1 MFLIWETLCEFR
13 YFGMF
18 FFGYRRAFFRRMDFR
33 FGKLGYSTGF
43 LFWSVFPSGRCRFG
57 CHANIFLSFGFIKT

>member
-18 FFGYRRAFFRRMDFR
+18 FFGYRRAFFRSMDFR
-33 FGKLGYSTGF
+33 FGKLG
-43 LFWSVFPSGRCRFG
+43 
-57 CHANIFLSFGFIKT
+57 